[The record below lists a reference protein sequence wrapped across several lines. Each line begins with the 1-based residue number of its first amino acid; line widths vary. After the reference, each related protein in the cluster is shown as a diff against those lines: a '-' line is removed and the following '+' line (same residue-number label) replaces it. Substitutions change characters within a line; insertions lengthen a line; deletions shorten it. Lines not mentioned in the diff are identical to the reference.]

1 MTERLYYTDSYLT
14 NFTSDVAEADGCKVR
29 LGRSAFY
36 PASGGQP
43 HDLGT
48 IGGIPVA
55 EVVDEDD
62 VVHVLTRPLT
72 SAGAVECTV
81 DWQRRFDHMQQHTG
95 QHLLSAV
102 LIEMLGADTVS
113 FHMGSDVSTVELATA
128 SLTPESLQAAEL
140 RCNQVIAENRAVA
153 VAFEDAATAEGLRK
167 PPKRE
172 GTIRIVSIDG
182 LDRSACGGTH
192 VRSTGEI
199 GCILLRGTERIR
211 GNTRLEFVCGLRA
224 IRRARSDYDALSAV
238 ARSFSVGV
246 DDAVKSV
253 ISQSARLADAE
264 KSRRKLAQE
273 LAAIRGRELHAR
285 TPADAAGIRIVV
297 REVPALDDD
306 MRTEAQA
313 FAAGGTAVIIAY
325 CRTPASLIVAASAD
339 SGLNAGSL
347 VKNALTARSGRG
359 GGSAAMAQGSLPSAE
374 QLPAVIE
381 EIRKTVEQR

>member
-14 NFTSDVAEADGCKVR
+14 NFTAEVAEADGCKVR

-48 IGGIPVA
+48 IGGIQIA
-55 EVVDEDD
+55 EVIDEDD
-62 VVHVLTRPLT
+62 VVHVLTHPLAQ
-72 SAGAVECTV
+72 AGAVQCTV
-81 DWQRRFDHMQQHTG
+81 DWRRRFDHMQQHTG

-102 LIEMLGADTVS
+102 LIEMLGAETVS

-128 SLTPESLQAAEL
+128 SLAPDALQAAEL
-140 RCNQVIAENRAVA
+140 RCNQVIAENRAVS
-153 VAFEDAATAEGLRK
+153 VAFEDAATAAGLRK

-172 GTIRIVSIDG
+172 GTIRIVSIEG

-211 GNTRLEFVCGLRA
+211 GNIRLEFVCGLRA
-224 IRRARSDYDALSAV
+224 IRRARADYDALSGV

-246 DDAVKSV
+246 DDAAKSV
-253 ISQSARLADAE
+253 AAQSARLADAE
-264 KSRRKLAQE
+264 KIRRKLAQE
-273 LAAIRGRELHAR
+273 LAAIRGRELHAA
-285 TPADAAGIRIVV
+285 TPPNAAGLRIAV

-306 MRTEAQA
+306 MRIEAQA
-313 FAAGGTAVIIAY
+313 FATAGTAVFIAY
-325 CRTPASLIVAASAD
+325 CRTPASLIVAASPD

-347 VKNALTARSGRG
+347 VKSAVTARSGRG
-359 GGSAAMAQGSLPSAE
+359 GGSAAMAQGSVPSAE
-374 QLPAVIE
+374 QLPHAIE
-381 EIRKTVEQR
+381 EIRKTAEQR